1 MSKVFDNYIL
11 EVNESVKS
19 AIAKINR
26 NKKKSVAPA
35 QNPIEAIRADLH
47 KLITKTFSKKV
58 LSTIIEL
65 ELPPP
70 HTKADYAVASF
81 LLAQQLSENPKTIA
95 QKIADK
101 IKTNKIRNIKEVTVA
116 GPYLNITVDQH
127 QLYDD
132 ILRHISSC
140 GEEYGHSNI
149 NTGKI
154 VLIDFSSPNIAKPLG
169 IGHLRSTI
177 IGHALANI
185 YEWTGFGVIRDNHL
199 GDWGTQFGEL
209 IYAYKH
215 WGNEEA
221 IQKNPIRELKNLYVK
236 FHEELKND
244 TSLKIEARR
253 LFGELEKG
261 DNELLGLWKKFRDLS
276 IIDFQKTYEK
286 LGVDFDTYIG
296 ESYFTQDTNGIIQDC
311 LKTGVCK
318 KDPNSDVVFVDS
330 LADLPSFI
338 VRKQDGSSLY
348 ITRDLATLKYR
359 IKTFNP
365 DVILYVVGSEQGL
378 NFKQLFALAK
388 AIGLLPAN
396 IVANHIGFG
405 MVLREGKKMST
416 RRGTVVELEDV
427 LNKAAEKAK
436 KIMLASGHNLTE
448 EEVSSIADSVGIS
461 AILYN
466 DLHQARETNISFD
479 WDRMLKFE
487 AGSSAYLQYTYVRI
501 QSIIAKAKEKISSIS
516 ENQAASYTFENK
528 KEFDLAKKVGLFA
541 QIVVSAQKANA
552 PHLICTYLEELSQE
566 FNSFYSDVPVI
577 ATEDNSLFLSRI
589 RLIQAV
595 ATALKNGLTILGI
608 KLPPK
613 M

>member
-1 MSKVFDNYIL
+1 MSTALEKYRQEIDDSASQALSKVW
-11 EVNESVKS
+11 S
-19 AIAKINR
+19 
-26 NKKKSVAPA
+26 KKKEKVPA
-35 QNPIEAIRADLH
+35 VNPID
-47 KLITKTFSKKV
+47 S
-58 LSTIIEL
+58 L
-65 ELPPP
+65 E
-70 HTKADYAVASF
+70 K
-81 LLAQQLSENPKTIA
+81 EI
-95 QKIADK
+95 QKIAADLWKLSDESIQCIKLTPPPDK
-101 IKTNKIRNIKEVTVA
+101 IGSDYAIATFPLAKHLHKNSADIANELADHIHKGNLGYIADIKVI
-116 GPYLNITVDQH
+116 GPYLNVYLNTSKTYNLFLKYFSDYGT
-127 QLYDD
+127 QLGK
-132 ILRHISSC
+132 SS
-140 GEEYGHSNI
+140 I
-149 NTGKI
+149 NGGKI
-154 VLIDFSSPNIAKPLG
+154 ALIDFSSPNIAKPLG

-221 IQKNPIRELKNLYVK
+221 IQKKPIRELKNLYVK

-244 TSLKIEARR
+244 PSLKIEARR

-296 ESYFTQDTNGIIQDC
+296 ESYFAQDTNGIIQDC

-330 LADLPSFI
+330 LTDLPSFI

-365 DVILYVVGSEQGL
+365 DAILYVVGSEQGL

-388 AIGLLPAN
+388 AIGILPEN
-396 IVANHIGFG
+396 VIANHIGFG

-416 RRGTVVELEDV
+416 RRGTVVELENV

-436 KIMLASGHNLTE
+436 EIMLASGHNLTE

-466 DLHQARETNISFD
+466 DLHQSRETNISFD

-501 QSIIAKAKEKISSIS
+501 QSIIAKAEEKISSLS
-516 ENQAASYTFENK
+516 ENQAVNYAFENR
-528 KEFDLAKKVGLFA
+528 KEFDLVKKVGQFA
-541 QIVVSAQKANA
+541 QIIISAQKANA

-577 ATEDNSLFLSRI
+577 ATEDNHLFLSRI